1 MNQGINVEEIKKYN
15 EGLRAH
21 TERAAKIK
29 AELEI
34 NTNELNRICEELT
47 AELGVTVT
55 PENIEAIYKENVEK
69 INNTLQTGNDVLRRI
84 AEEEEAINNPITLE
98 QPVVD
103 AVEQQVTPPSLNN
116 MTGTGVNIS
125 NHQPQQ
131 PQQAQQAFIPNP
143 GAFGALDNDE
153 GELPPLNFPN
163 NTIKI

>member
-69 INNTLQTGNDVLRRI
+69 INNTLQTVELCFILVRI
-84 AEEEEAINNPITLE
+84 
-98 QPVVD
+98 
-103 AVEQQVTPPSLNN
+103 
-116 MTGTGVNIS
+116 
-125 NHQPQQ
+125 
-131 PQQAQQAFIPNP
+131 
-143 GAFGALDNDE
+143 
-153 GELPPLNFPN
+153 
-163 NTIKI
+163 